1 MGRRLFGARKRA
13 HLPEGADWPQLPGA
27 FLPLEAET
35 GPLPLPPPPPALS
48 NANASAGSAA
58 PEEELLERIVA
69 FRSAVADSLYEIS
82 KDYQVLCNLTHAD
95 LSACDEII
103 AELRGRL
110 AGDIHYEVLAK
121 LDDVHALVAARV
133 GAKT

>member
-1 MGRRLFGARKRA
+1 VPAIIRA
-13 HLPEGADWPQLPGA
+13 SEGS
-27 FLPLEAET
+27 
-35 GPLPLPPPPPALS
+35 PP
-48 NANASAGSAA
+48 
-58 PEEELLERIVA
+58 PEEELLERIAA

-82 KDYQVLCNLTHAD
+82 KDYQVLRNLMHAD